1 MVRQVSESLA
11 CLLGEELSADLDRI
25 DVFRYAFE
33 IILGGTIKFILTVLL
48 SYVFGIFKTTMFFI
62 ISYIPLRHFGGG
74 VHLSTYYRCL
84 TVGLTMFLL
93 LGKLAMLQVGS
104 KFVFWAIIIVFLLG
118 VYIII
123 KWAPARTAKK
133 SIESKGKILNQKR
146 KTFTILTLISI
157 VNITL
162 VKFNFINYAFAS
174 VLGILFSSFF
184 ITPYGYRAMY
194 AIDNILNKLQG
205 GIKNV

>member
-1 MVRQVSESLA
+1 MVKQVSESLA
-11 CLLGEELSADLDRI
+11 CLLGEELNVDLDRI

-33 IILGGTIKFILTVLL
+33 IILGGIIKFTLTVLL

-118 VYIII
+118 VYIIT
-123 KWAPARTAKK
+123 KWAPTRTAKK
-133 SIESKGKILNQKR
+133 SIESKGERLSQKR